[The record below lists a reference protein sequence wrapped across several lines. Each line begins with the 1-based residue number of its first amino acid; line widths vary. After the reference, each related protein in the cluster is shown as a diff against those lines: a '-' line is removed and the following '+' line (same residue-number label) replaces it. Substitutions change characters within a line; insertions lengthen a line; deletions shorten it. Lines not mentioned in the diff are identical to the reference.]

1 LLDRPVHAHALGAA
15 AWPPQRAEADVLQFV
30 AFAWN
35 HVGVFRLT
43 HARPDR
49 AVDGAAMSTELHR
62 IEFGRFARFGGF
74 SDHVARRRDRSLRP
88 GLFGLPVLL
97 IVGLVGWLVWSAYDS
112 GSAESEPAES
122 LTAAVETPSPPAG
135 ASENQSATPAS
146 IPPAAA
152 DAPPVNGLSI
162 SSQSWRRGGLGSKAL
177 VTFTLR
183 NNNDYAVKDIELV
196 CAFARSDGSHLTDR
210 KRVIRDIVIMK
221 SRKTFAHMLV
231 GFVNVNASRA
241 KCALVAASRS

>member
-1 LLDRPVHAHALGAA
+1 MAIPA
-15 AWPPQRAEADVLQFV
+15 RAESPLIV

-35 HVGVFRLT
+35 HANVFRLM

-49 AVDGAAMSTELHR
+49 AADGAAMSTELHD

-74 SDHVARRRDRSLRP
+74 SDLARPRERYLRP
-88 GLFGLPVLL
+88 GLLGLPVLL
-97 IVGLVGWLVWSAYDS
+97 IVGLVGWLIWDS
-112 GSAESEPAES
+112 GSAESEPAEPE
-122 LTAAVETPSPPAG
+122 TAAIETPAPPASPAAFSQTG
-135 ASENQSATPAS
+135 SDEQPAIPAS
-146 IPPAAA
+146 ILPAVA
-152 DAPPVNGLSI
+152 DALPVNGLSI

-196 CAFARSDGSHLTDR
+196 CAFARRDGSHLTDR
-210 KRVIRDIVIMK
+210 KRVILDTVTMK

-241 KCALVAASRS
+241 KCAPVAANRS